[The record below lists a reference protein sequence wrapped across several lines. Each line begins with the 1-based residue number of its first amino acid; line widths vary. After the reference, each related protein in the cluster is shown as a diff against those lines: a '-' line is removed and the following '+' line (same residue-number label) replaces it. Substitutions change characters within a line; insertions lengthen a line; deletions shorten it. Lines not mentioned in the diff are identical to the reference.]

1 MKQKKLESDDRRIER
16 TIYRDLSRPF
26 AAFNFGDAKYGTIVR
41 YNVVPPEDSK
51 TIAETFDRVGDSILK
66 FGKSGI
72 GFDLD
77 KVGRLLQALGIPLSA
92 DDLKS
97 ITPIATSGLGGS

>member
-1 MKQKKLESDDRRIER
+1 M
-16 TIYRDLSRPF
+16 
-26 AAFNFGDAKYGTIVR
+26 R